1 MASLIKMI
9 VSGELSSRGAKN
21 IIQILVNEGGDPK
34 AIAKKEGLIQKNDE
48 AELALIIEKIIFEN
62 KKVVDEYKAG
72 KLSALQFLVGQCM
85 KETKGAA
92 NPAVLKGLILRVI

>member
-1 MASLIKMI
+1 MKIAFCAIGHEALAIS
-9 VSGELSSRGAKN
+9 VLS
-21 IIQILVNEGGDPK
+21 